1 MLVFKFIFTFSMKTI
16 REIAIQKIAEK
27 IDLNHFE
34 LFYNKYALKNV
45 NFNKLHGLLKHEKKS
60 KNNGIFYQRICY

>member
-1 MLVFKFIFTFSMKTI
+1 MFIFTFSMKTI

-45 NFNKLHGLLKHEKKS
+45 NFNKPPWTFKARKKIQ
-60 KNNGIFYQRICY
+60 K